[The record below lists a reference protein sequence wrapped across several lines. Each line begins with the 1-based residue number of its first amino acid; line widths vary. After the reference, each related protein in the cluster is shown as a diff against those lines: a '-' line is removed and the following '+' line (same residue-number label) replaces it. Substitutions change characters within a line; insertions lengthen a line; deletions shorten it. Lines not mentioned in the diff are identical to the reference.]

1 MRGKCQRRDPPCKYL
16 HPPQHLREQLMR
28 NGRNNMIIRN
38 MQLQLF
44 QQQLLAQSVD
54 QFLFIDNYSRYAAA
68 AAAACTSPATN
79 SSPMAGTNTPNSNL
93 TFPPYLN
100 ALTTSNVNGAGP
112 APSQISGTGSESVAP
127 DAGIT
132 PPKRT
137 AVADVK
143 SGLPLYISRTNGNHT
158 NGTSKLDNHE
168 TSTNCV
174 MVLNGGPIDSLKET
188 TPNGSPAGTLTLR
201 TTTGNNLINATAA
214 TIYALQHP
222 QNATMLNVPSHPHH
236 QHPMAGPLAAVSLAA
251 VVNGNMAGNGMT
263 PAHFPTVPDHTG
275 YFQPAYHIEIPPY
288 PYH

>member
-1 MRGKCQRRDPPCKYL
+1 MMPDTADRSGPETEYADRSAAVIDAI
-16 HPPQHLREQLMR
+16 M
-28 NGRNNMIIRN
+28 
-38 MQLQLF
+38 LQ
-44 QQQLLAQSVD
+44 
-54 QFLFIDNYSRYAAA
+54 
-68 AAAACTSPATN
+68 
-79 SSPMAGTNTPNSNL
+79 NL

-112 APSQISGTGSESVAP
+112 APSQFSGTGSESVAP
-127 DAGIT
+127 DAGGIT

-158 NGTSKLDNHE
+158 NGTSKLDSHE

-174 MVLNGGPIDSLKET
+174 MVLNGGPVDSLKET

-275 YFQPAYHIEIPPY
+275 YFQPA
-288 PYH
+288 